1 MHKLALT
8 SIILAFTATATA
20 APAQKTP
27 STGLLEQG
35 IYAEESIGDLN
46 QAIAIYSK
54 IVNDEKAR
62 RPEVAQALFR
72 LGVCHLNLGQKGKA
86 NQMFHQLIN
95 DYPEQTTL
103 TAEAR
108 KLVTQDRIDLA
119 PIPWRSGEVAF
130 YDIKRSGAGKMGA
143 IAFSAAETLADGVP
157 AVKLSSYS
165 SVLIAGQTGYADTY
179 VTKEDFVSLRGTSI
193 NSTLGQNRI
202 DYKKD
207 GLHVA
212 SVVKGKESSND
223 IKINQPYYTDLQLH
237 SLVRRL
243 PLNTGYRT
251 DFTLFMQNSTLALN
265 ARLEIKDPEKV
276 SVPAGEFDC
285 YRVEIKAYEQSKL
298 TLEMTYWVSTKTDR
312 QVIKAVN
319 ASATYELTAVANRN
333 DHALVFQKESLRM
346 SLTAPQGWVP
356 LEVDPLQPGHDL
368 WLSLIPDGGDAFAL
382 LAASQKMK
390 AANDDK
396 NADRVRRVVDG
407 DINALSTALPGFA
420 LRLDTR
426 HDLTVSGASAQR
438 FIADFESD
446 GKPMVE
452 YRTYILA
459 PSGLFWFTFRTERA
473 LFDEKRAG
481 YDAIV
486 NSMTF
491 N

>member
-8 SIILAFTATATA
+8 SIVLAFTATA
-20 APAQKTP
+20 APPQKTP

-35 IYAEESIGDLN
+35 IYAEETIGDLN

-72 LGVCHLNLGQKGKA
+72 LAICHMNLGQNGKA
-86 NQMFHQLIN
+86 NLMFHQLIN
-95 DYPEQTTL
+95 DYPEQTAL

-108 KLVTQDRIDLA
+108 KLVTQDRINLA
-119 PIPWRSGEVAF
+119 PIPWSSGEVAF
-130 YDIKRSGAGKMGA
+130 YDIKRSGAGKIGA
-143 IAFSAAETLADGVP
+143 IAFSTADTLADGVP
-157 AVKLSSYS
+157 AVKLSSYTS
-165 SVLIAGQTGYADTY
+165 LLIAGQTDYADTY
-179 VTKEDFVSLRGTSI
+179 VTKEGFIALKGAST

-202 DYKKD
+202 QYKKD
-207 GLHVA
+207 SLHVA
-212 SVVKGKESSND
+212 SVVKGKKSSND
-223 IKINQPYYTDLQLH
+223 IEVNRPYYTDLQLH

-251 DFTLFMQNSTLALN
+251 DFTLFIQNSTLPLN

-298 TLEMTYWVSTKTDR
+298 TLDMTYWVSTKADR
-312 QVIKAVN
+312 QVVKAQN
-319 ASATYELTAVANRN
+319 ASATYELTALANRN
-333 DHALVFQKESLRM
+333 DQALAFQKGSLRM

-356 LEVDPLQPGHDL
+356 LEIDPLQPGHDL
-368 WLSLIPDGGDAFAL
+368 WLSLIPDGGDTFVL
-382 LAASQKMK
+382 LAATEGLK
-390 AANDDK
+390 AANDEK
-396 NADRVRRVVDG
+396 NADRVKRIVDG
-407 DINALSTALPGFA
+407 DINALSAALPGFA
-420 LRLDTR
+420 LRSDSR
-426 HDLTVSGASAQR
+426 HDLAVAGASAQR

-459 PSGLFWFTFRTERA
+459 PAGLFWFTFRTERT
-473 LFDEKRAG
+473 LFDEKRSE

-486 NSMTF
+486 NGLTF